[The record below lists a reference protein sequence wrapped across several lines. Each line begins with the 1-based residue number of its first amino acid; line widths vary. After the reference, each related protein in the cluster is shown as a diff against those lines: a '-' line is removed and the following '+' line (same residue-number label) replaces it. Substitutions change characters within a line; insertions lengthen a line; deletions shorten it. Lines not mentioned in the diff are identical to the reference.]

1 MSSRRHVG
9 ERTGVEIWT
18 SNISGSDLVR
28 DYLSGEPGLATFY
41 AGHPFDPDAFRRKA
55 DAVHARLSPEAR
67 ARIAAAMK
75 ATRPGAEQKMRR
87 VLNGEGLAVTTGQQA
102 GLFGGPL
109 YTVYKILN
117 AIRLS
122 ELLEELLA
130 QPVVPVFWIAAD
142 DHDWAEVNHT
152 VVIDT
157 TNELRRI
164 ELAASD
170 QPPVPMSH
178 RSLGPDVTGAID
190 ALAAAMPSSEFTES
204 AMGVVRSCYE
214 PGATMASAFGELLR
228 QLFAEFDL
236 ILLDPS
242 HPSLKLASV
251 PLLVHDLERTARGNG
266 LLMQQ
271 ATRLT
276 DAGYH
281 VQVTIAPEAAN
292 VFLNDEAGRDRLT
305 RDDGAWT
312 LRRTKRSLSSS
323 ELHALISAE
332 PTRFSPNVLL
342 RPVVESALIPTVA
355 YVGGPAEIGYF
366 GQIGC
371 LFHAHG
377 VEPPLVVPRQSVLI
391 VESKVRKVLD
401 KFDLAVD
408 DVMRP
413 FHELATQVIRDE
425 LPSQVRDPLARMR
438 AELQAGYAALTE
450 GVSLIDPT
458 LKGFAQSAGNNA
470 LSQIDN
476 IEKKVTSHLKKRSEV
491 ELEQLRKAAIHL
503 YPEGEPQE
511 RVLNALPFLARYGP
525 ALLEDIAAVIRPSID
540 RPQPEWS
547 GVDCRPS
554 D

>member
-18 SNISGSDLVR
+18 GDIAGSDLVR

-109 YTVYKILN
+109 YTVYKILT

-122 ELLEELLA
+122 GRLEELLA

-152 VVIDT
+152 FVIDT
-157 TNELRRI
+157 ANELRRI
-164 ELAASD
+164 ELPATD

-178 RSLGPDVTGAID
+178 RGLGPDVTGAID
-190 ALAAAMPSSEFTES
+190 ALAAAMPSTEFAES

-214 PGATMASAFGELLR
+214 SDATMASAFGELLR
-228 QLFAEFDL
+228 KLFAEFDL

-305 RDDGAWT
+305 RDDGAWIALEQRAARADQCRADT
-312 LRRTKRSLSSS
+312 FFAQCAAPPGRRERADPDGCLRWRPRGNRLLRSDRLPVPRARSGAAPGRT
-323 ELHALISAE
+323 SAE
-332 PTRFSPNVLL
+332 CAHCRRQGAQGS
-342 RPVVESALIPTVA
+342 
-355 YVGGPAEIGYF
+355 
-366 GQIGC
+366 GQI
-371 LFHAHG
+371 
-377 VEPPLVVPRQSVLI
+377 
-391 VESKVRKVLD
+391 
-401 KFDLAVD
+401 
-408 DVMRP
+408 
-413 FHELATQVIRDE
+413 
-425 LPSQVRDPLARMR
+425 
-438 AELQAGYAALTE
+438 
-450 GVSLIDPT
+450 
-458 LKGFAQSAGNNA
+458 
-470 LSQIDN
+470 
-476 IEKKVTSHLKKRSEV
+476 RS
-491 ELEQLRKAAIHL
+491 RSRRRH
-503 YPEGEPQE
+503 
-511 RVLNALPFLARYGP
+511 
-525 ALLEDIAAVIRPSID
+525 AAVP
-540 RPQPEWS
+540 
-547 GVDCRPS
+547 
-554 D
+554 